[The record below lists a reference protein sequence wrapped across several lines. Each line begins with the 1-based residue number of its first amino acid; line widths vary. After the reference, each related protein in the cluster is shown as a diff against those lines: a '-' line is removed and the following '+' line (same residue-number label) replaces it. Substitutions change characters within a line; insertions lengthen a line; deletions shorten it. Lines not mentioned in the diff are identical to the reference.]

1 MNESHSTRRECLK
14 LAGGAISLS
23 LAGCTSSGDNEPS
36 TKTQE
41 ETTAE
46 AAEPT
51 TKTQEETTTE
61 PPQDEFVQQFS
72 FDAPN
77 TFEVTPAVSGTTVF
91 APNTD
96 RNLYA
101 VDIETGESLWS
112 YEFNVAVDATP
123 AAGDAGV
130 FTNKESENEMYRFDP
145 SSGDV
150 DWSINPDHSFYP
162 NSPAYNGEYV
172 FVSDDGVKAFN
183 KNNGEE
189 EWNYRFEGTLYTSS
203 TVQLTDTNVVNISE
217 YGVFAVSQDDGTE
230 QWTFEGAG
238 EARPDSLAT
247 NSDRVIYADGSNSI
261 YIMDSQSGDTVHQ
274 ISTADAVS
282 ETTLTDNVLYYDDG
296 GLTAFD
302 LNSMSELWSSDV
314 SIDRLTDDTL
324 NGYLFGLDFEEIVG
338 VDISN
343 GDRVISQPL
352 NAPYNI
358 EPVIAEDHVVMAN
371 DSNSLLGY
379 QIVSN

>member
-1 MNESHSTRRECLK
+1 M
-14 LAGGAISLS
+14 S
-23 LAGCTSSGDNEPS
+23 LAGCTSSGDSEPA
-36 TKTQE
+36 TR
-41 ETTAE
+41 
-46 AAEPT
+46 
-51 TKTQEETTTE
+51 TQEETTTE
-61 PPQDEFVQQFS
+61 APQDELVQQFS

-112 YEFNVAVDATP
+112 YEFNVAMGATP
-123 AAGDAGV
+123 AAGDAGI

-145 SSGDV
+145 GSGDV

-183 KNNGEE
+183 KNNGEQ
-189 EWNYRFEGTLYTSS
+189 EWNYDFEGTLYISS
-203 TVQLTDTNVVNISE
+203 TVHLTDTNVVNISE

-238 EARPDSLAT
+238 EARPNSLAT
-247 NSDRVIYADGSNSI
+247 NSDWVIYADGSNSI

-282 ETTLTDNVLYYDDG
+282 ETTLTDNVLYYNDS

-314 SIDRLTDDTL
+314 SLDRLTDDTL

-343 GDRVISQPL
+343 GDRVISQSL
-352 NAPYNI
+352 TAPYNI
-358 EPVIAEDHVVMAN
+358 EPVVAEDYVVMAN

-379 QIVSN
+379 QIVAN